1 MKKITSYCRIT
12 DHQVIL
18 NGKKLDIAFSGKPG
32 TSRLTEIYRYLDA
45 GYPKF
50 HKMDNLS
57 KAGFLASEMVLRALD
72 YDRETPDG
80 STSVVF
86 ANRSASLDDDKR
98 FQETINPDNYYPSPA
113 VFVYT
118 LPNIVT
124 GEVAI
129 RNKILGETSFFV
141 LEDFDAEKM
150 RIFIE
155 WAFLSPGISRVLCGW
170 TEYLDG
176 RCDVLVM
183 MVEKESS
190 KGMDYNT
197 LNINQLY

>member
-1 MKKITSYCRIT
+1 MKKITAYCRIT

-18 NGKKLDIAFSGKPG
+18 NGKKLEIAFSGDPG

-57 KAGFLASEMVLRALD
+57 KAGFLASEMVLQALD

-86 ANRSASLDDDKR
+86 ANKSASLDDDKR
-98 FQETINPDNYYPSPA
+98 FQETINPDSYYPSPA

-129 RNKILGETSFFV
+129 RNKILGETSFFI

-150 RIFIE
+150 HIFIE
-155 WAFLSPGISRVLCGW
+155 WAFSSPGISRVLCGW
-170 TEYLDG
+170 TEYIDNH
-176 RCDVLVM
+176 CDVLVM
-183 MVEKESS
+183 MVDKESS
-190 KGMDYNT
+190 QGMDYNT

>member
-1 MKKITSYCRIT
+1 MKKITAYCRIT

-18 NGKKLDIAFSGKPG
+18 NGKKLEIAFSGDPG

-57 KAGFLASEMVLRALD
+57 KAGFLASEMVLQALD

-86 ANRSASLDDDKR
+86 ANKSASLDDDKR
-98 FQETINPDNYYPSPA
+98 FQETINPDSNYPSPA

-129 RNKILGETSFFV
+129 RNKILGETSFFI

-150 RIFIE
+150 HIFIE
-155 WAFLSPGISRVLCGW
+155 WAFSSPGISRVLCGW
-170 TEYLDG
+170 TEYIDNH
-176 RCDVLVM
+176 CDVLVM
-183 MVEKESS
+183 MVDKESS
-190 KGMDYNT
+190 QGMDYNT

>member
-1 MKKITSYCRIT
+1 MKKITAYCRIT
-12 DHQVIL
+12 DRQVIL
-18 NGKKLDIAFSGKPG
+18 NGKEPDIAFSGEPG
-32 TSRLTEIYRYLDA
+32 SSRLTEIYRYLDA

-86 ANRSASLDDDKR
+86 ANKSASLDDDKR
-98 FQETINPDNYYPSPA
+98 FQATINPDNYYPSPS

-129 RNKILGETSFFV
+129 RNKIHGETSFFI
-141 LEDFDAEKM
+141 LEDFDAEKNKVSVEFSYFF
-150 RIFIE
+150 IFPHFILN
-155 WAFLSPGISRVLCGW
+155 F
-170 TEYLDG
+170 
-176 RCDVLVM
+176 
-183 MVEKESS
+183 S
-190 KGMDYNT
+190 KY
-197 LNINQLY
+197 